1 VLGERWV
8 VQHKALMC
16 DDLLA
21 HQHGLDHTV
30 NGEVIES
37 LARRNL

>member
-1 VLGERWV
+1 VLGELCV
-8 VQHKALMC
+8 VQHKALVC
-16 DDLLA
+16 GYLVA

-30 NGEVIES
+30 NGEAIET